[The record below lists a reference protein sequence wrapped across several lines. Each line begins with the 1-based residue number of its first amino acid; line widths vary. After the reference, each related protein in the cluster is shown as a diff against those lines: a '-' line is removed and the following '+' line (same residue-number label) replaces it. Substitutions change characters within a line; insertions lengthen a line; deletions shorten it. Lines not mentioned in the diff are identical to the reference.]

1 MPSTISLLTDNS
13 LRIKPREAWVEGT
26 NIRTAV
32 KHNPEIIRG
41 WIMAEV
47 GRLIKDVDANKTISS
62 NEELNFCCRSILEE
76 HPTLKLEELRACF
89 NMVRQGKFGK
99 LFERLKSAEILE
111 FIRQYEGEVRTEV
124 MKLIR
129 AEERS
134 ERFEKVEKLEPL
146 NLGKR
151 LADILNDDTPLPK
164 PKGQGLG
171 SRLKKKLGT
180 NE

>member
-1 MPSTISLLTDNS
+1 MPSTISLITDS
-13 LRIKPREAWVEGT
+13 GLMVKPREAWTEGT

-32 KHNPEIIRG
+32 KHNPEIVRG

-62 NEELNFCCRSILEE
+62 DEELQFCCRSILDE

-124 MKLIR
+124 MKRLR
-129 AEERS
+129 EEERNQ
-134 ERFEKVEKLEPL
+134 RFETPEKLEPL
-146 NLGKR
+146 NLSKR

-164 PKGQGLG
+164 PKGHGLG
-171 SRLKKKLGT
+171 ARLKKRLGT
-180 NE
+180 ND